1 MKNLI
6 LEAQNLRVDFSEK
19 TVLNDLNFDLEKGSF
34 LSIVGENGVGK
45 TTFIKVLLDEIK
57 PSSGKVNFL
66 PDRKQVKIGY
76 VPQFRNIDDEYPLSI
91 KDFIALNFNERKL
104 PWLSIKERKTLNH
117 VLKQTKLEKIKNE
130 PLGKASGGEKQR
142 VYLAQALVMQP
153 NLLILD
159 ESTASLDPASKEDL
173 LNLIKELNREE
184 NLTIIFV
191 THDIQL
197 AKNYADKYLFLKSD
211 GYEQGQISKLK
222 EQEFWEDDA
231 HV

>member
-1 MKNLI
+1 MKDLI

-19 TVLNDLNFDLEKGSF
+19 TVLNDLNFDLKRGSF

-45 TTFIKVLLDEIK
+45 TTFIKILLDEIK
-57 PSSGKVNFL
+57 PSSGTVKFL
-66 PDRKQVKIGY
+66 PDAKHVKIGY

-91 KDFIALNFNERKL
+91 KDFIALNFKDHKF
-104 PWLSIKERKTLNH
+104 PWLSRKERTILNDI
-117 VLKQTKLEKIKNE
+117 LKQTKLEKIKNE

-159 ESTASLDPASKEDL
+159 ESTASLDPAAKEDL
-173 LNLIKELNREE
+173 LDLIKALNQNED
-184 NLTIIFV
+184 LTIIFV

-211 GYEQGQISKLK
+211 GYEQGQISDLT